1 VGGMNVIP
9 AIDIKDGKCV
19 RLYQGD
25 FEKST
30 EYSSDP
36 IGIAREFANLAAS
49 DLHIVDL
56 DGARSGTQDNREI
69 VAAIASSSRLA
80 VQVGGGIRD
89 ATTVEHWLDAGVER
103 CVVGSLAIMEPDTVK
118 AWLTRFGRQRIVL
131 ALDVKIDKRNEP
143 IVTTHGWT
151 RNSEATLFECIDDFM
166 YAGLQHVLCTDV
178 SRDGA
183 MSGPNFD
190 LYASIVERYPDLSL
204 QASGGVRH
212 IADLEQLRRIG
223 VPAAIS
229 GRALLDGKI
238 SAEEMETFQRNE

>member
-1 VGGMNVIP
+1 MIVIP
-9 AIDIKDGKCV
+9 AIDIKNGKCV

-30 EYSSDP
+30 EYSNDP
-36 IGIAREFANLAAS
+36 DEIARQFAGLAAS

-56 DGARSGTQDNREI
+56 DGAQSGTQQNRDI
-69 VAAIASSSRLA
+69 VAAITSESQQA
-80 VQVGGGIRD
+80 VQLGGGIRD
-89 ATTVEHWLDAGVER
+89 AATVAAWLDAGVSR
-103 CVVGSLAIMEPDTVK
+103 CVVGSLAVTEPDTVK
-118 AWLTRFGRQRIVL
+118 AWLNRFGKERIVI
-131 ALDVKIDKRNEP
+131 ALDVKIDEQNEP

-151 RNSEATLFECIDDFM
+151 RKSEMTLFECIDDFM
-166 YAGLQHVLCTDV
+166 SSGLQQVLCTDV

-183 MSGPNFD
+183 MTGPNFD
-190 LYASIVERYPDLSL
+190 LYASIVERYPDLKL

-212 IADLEQLRRIG
+212 IDDLHQLRRIG

-238 SAEEMETFQRNE
+238 TVEEFETFLQNA

>member
-1 VGGMNVIP
+1 MNVIP

-36 IGIAREFANLAAS
+36 TDIALQFASLAAS

-56 DGARSGTQDNREI
+56 DGARTGTQQNREI
-69 VAAIASSSRLA
+69 VAAIASQTKLA

-89 ATTVEHWLDAGVER
+89 AATVTHWLDAGVER
-103 CVVGSLAIMEPDTVK
+103 CVVGSLAITEPDTVK
-118 AWLTRFGRQRIVL
+118 AWLNRFGKQRIVL
-131 ALDVKIDKRNEP
+131 ALDVKIDARNEP

-183 MSGPNFD
+183 MTGPNFD
-190 LYASIVERYPDLSL
+190 LYASIVKHYPDLSL

-238 SAEEMETFQRNE
+238 SAEEMKTFQRSV

>member
-1 VGGMNVIP
+1 MDDLNVIP

-36 IGIAREFANLAAS
+36 AEIARQFASLAAS

-56 DGARSGTQDNREI
+56 DGARSGTQQNRDI
-69 VAAIASSSRLA
+69 VATIASESRLN
-80 VQVGGGIRD
+80 VQLGGGIRD
-89 ATTVEHWLDAGVER
+89 AETVSAWLDAGVDR
-103 CVVGSLAIMEPDTVK
+103 CVVGSLAVMEPDTVK
-118 AWLTRFGRQRIVL
+118 AWLNRFGKQRIVL
-131 ALDVKIDKRNEP
+131 ALDVKIDEQNVP

-151 RNSEATLFECIDDFM
+151 RKSEATLFECIDDFM
-166 YAGLQHVLCTDV
+166 NSGLMHVLCTDI

-183 MSGPNFD
+183 MTGPNFD
-190 LYASIVERYPDLSL
+190 LYANIVERYPDLKL

-212 IADLEQLRRIG
+212 IDDLKQLRRIG

-238 SAEEMETFQRNE
+238 SAEEIETFHRSE

>member
-1 VGGMNVIP
+1 MNVIP
-9 AIDIKDGKCV
+9 AIDIKEGKCV

-25 FEKST
+25 FENST

-36 IGIAREFANLAAS
+36 AEIARQFAGLAAS

-56 DGARSGTQDNREI
+56 DGAQSGTQQNREI
-69 VAAIASSSRLA
+69 VAAIASESRQA
-80 VQVGGGIRD
+80 VQLGGGIRD
-89 ATTVEHWLDAGVER
+89 AATVAAWLDAGVSR
-103 CVVGSLAIMEPDTVK
+103 CVIGSLAITEPDTVK
-118 AWLTRFGRQRIVL
+118 AWLNRFGKERIVL
-131 ALDVKIDKRNEP
+131 ALDVKIDDQNEP

-151 RNSEATLFECIDDFM
+151 RKSETTLFECIDDFM
-166 YAGLQHVLCTDV
+166 SSGLQQVLCTDV

-183 MSGPNFD
+183 MTGPNLD
-190 LYASIVERYPDLSL
+190 LYASIVERYPDLEL

-212 IADLEQLRRIG
+212 IDDLQQLRRIG

-238 SAEEMETFQRNE
+238 SVEEIETFLRSA

>member
-1 VGGMNVIP
+1 MNVIP

-25 FEKST
+25 FNKST

-36 IGIAREFANLAAS
+36 TGIARQFEALAAS

-56 DGARSGTQDNREI
+56 DGARTGTQQNREI
-69 VAAIASSSRLA
+69 VAAIASGSQLA

-89 ATTVEHWLDAGVER
+89 AATVAGWLDAGVER
-103 CVVGSLAIMEPDTVK
+103 CVVGSLAITEPDTVK
-118 AWLTRFGRQRIVL
+118 AWLNRFGKQRIVL
-131 ALDVKIDKRNEP
+131 ALDVKIDAQNEP

-151 RNSEATLFECIDDFM
+151 HNSEATLFECIDDFLV
-166 YAGLQHVLCTDV
+166 AGLQNVLCTDV

-190 LYASIVERYPDLSL
+190 LYASIVERYPDLGL